1 MKYTGVWIDKDKA
14 HIVTIDNGKESFST
28 ISSEIEHFKAKGGS
42 GQRFKS
48 GPQDVTK
55 DSKFLEREK
64 QQFKKYFKNIVEEIK
79 DTDSLVIF
87 GPAGTNEK
95 FKKELDKNYNAL
107 NTKVK
112 DVVKTDS
119 MTNNQII
126 AWVRDYFKLN

>member
-1 MKYTGVWIDKDKA
+1 MKYIGVWIDKDKA

-79 DTDSLVIF
+79 DTDALVIF

>member
-14 HIVTIDNGKESFST
+14 HIVKIDNGNENFST
-28 ISSEIEHFKAKGGS
+28 IQSEIEHFKAKGGS

-48 GPQDVTK
+48 GPQDIIK
-55 DSKFLEREK
+55 DSKYLEKEK
-64 QQFKKYFKNIVEEIK
+64 HQSKQYFKNIVEYIK
-79 DTDSLVIF
+79 DTDALVIF

>member
-14 HIVTIDNGKESFST
+14 HIVKIDSGKEIFST
-28 ISSEIEHFKAKGGS
+28 IQSEIEHFKAKGGS
-42 GQRFKS
+42 GQKFKS
-48 GPQDVTK
+48 GPQDVIK

-64 QQFKKYFKNIVEEIK
+64 QQFKQYFKNIAEAIK
-79 DTDSLVIF
+79 DADTLVLF

-95 FKKELDKNYNAL
+95 FKKELSKNYSTL

-112 DVVKTDS
+112 DVAKTDS

>member
-1 MKYTGVWIDKDKA
+1 MKYTGIWIDKDKA
-14 HIVTIDNGKESFST
+14 HIVKIDNGKENFST
-28 ISSEIEHFKAKGGS
+28 IQSEIEHFKAKGGS

-48 GPQDVTK
+48 GPQDVIK
-55 DSKFLEREK
+55 DSKYLEKEK
-64 QQFKKYFKNIVEEIK
+64 HQFKQYFKNIVENVK
-79 DTDSLVIF
+79 DTNALVIF